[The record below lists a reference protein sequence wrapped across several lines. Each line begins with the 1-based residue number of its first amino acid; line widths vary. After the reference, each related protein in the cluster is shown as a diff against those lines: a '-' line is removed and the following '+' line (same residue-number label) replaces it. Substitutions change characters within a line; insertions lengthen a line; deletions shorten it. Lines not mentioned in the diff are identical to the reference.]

1 MTELDNYSLKGEI
14 SLITGASRG
23 IGASIADLF
32 GQSNSLV
39 IGTAT
44 TPEGAQSISDRFKKL
59 QIKGRGVVLDV
70 SKSEQ
75 VNQLV
80 KDLKANNELPSILV
94 NNAGIS
100 MESLMMRIKEE
111 DWNKVINT
119 NLSSVFFM
127 TKAVIG
133 GMMKKRHGRII
144 NIGSVVGSIGAVG
157 NAHYSATKSA
167 LEGFTKSIALE
178 VGSRGIT
185 ANTISPG
192 YITTDM
198 TKGINEELN
207 QTMMKKIPLDRFGD
221 PEDIAKAA
229 VFLASDAAS
238 MITGT
243 SLLVD
248 GGWTAR

>member
-1 MTELDNYSLKGEI
+1 MNGIENYSLDGDI
-14 SLITGASRG
+14 TLVTGASRG
-23 IGASIADLF
+23 IGAGISDLF
-32 GQSNSLV
+32 GQAGSII

-44 TPEGAQSISDRFKKL
+44 SPEGAQSITERFSKL
-59 QIKGRGVVLDV
+59 NIKGRGVVLDV
-70 SKSEQ
+70 SQSSQ
-75 VNQLV
+75 VNELI
-80 KDLKANNELPSILV
+80 KELKANDENPTILI

-127 TKAVIG
+127 TKAVIA

-207 QTMMKKIPLDRFGD
+207 QAMMRKIPLDRFGD
-221 PEDIAKAA
+221 PEDIAKTAI
-229 VFLASDAAS
+229 FLASKS
-238 MITGT
+238 GSYITGQT
-243 SLLVD
+243 IHVN
-248 GGWTAR
+248 GGMYME